1 MYRRWWNPSKE
12 MRKMDQWMNSMFGE
26 FEPVTG
32 RLLLAG
38 TGEDVM
44 KTATPYIDLQEMENK
59 ILVTA
64 DVPGIEKGI
73 RTG

>member
-1 MYRRWWNPSKE
+1 
-12 MRKMDQWMNSMFGE
+12 MFGE

-32 RLLLAG
+32 RLLPAG